1 MYLYSECDF
10 FNILLAFTRSKVFYQ
25 YYTKLFVKERRIV
38 MNALF
43 LKDYEMMTEKKWS
56 FFAGMARVIKHRN
69 LRFCFW
75 GRLAS
80 EKKWYS
86 GIAKT
91 LQRGHERKY
100 GLEINFDKIGGV
112 SCLPIHT
119 I

>member
-1 MYLYSECDF
+1 
-10 FNILLAFTRSKVFYQ
+10 
-25 YYTKLFVKERRIV
+25 

-43 LKDYEMMTEKKWS
+43 LQDYEMMTEKKWS
-56 FFAGMARVIKHRN
+56 FFTGMARILKHRN

-86 GIAKT
+86 GIAKAM
-91 LQRGHERKY
+91 LKEHEKKY

-112 SCLPIHT
+112 SCLLILT
-119 I
+119 T